1 MPHPHASQASHASL
15 VGRATAAGI
24 ALLLGLAGAS
34 AAAQAAGEPVLKG
47 RQVNENNLLQ
57 ALVPDEAP
65 VLTRGIRVGK
75 DAATKPV
82 PARKPAAA
90 LLITFETNS
99 AVLTAASREQ
109 LDVVAAALKNE
120 KLTGYS
126 FNVEGHADPRGNT
139 DGNLSLSQQRAESVR
154 QYLVSVHG
162 VEPGRLRPVGKGDAE
177 PLNRKDVAAPEN
189 RRVTIVT
196 NVE

>member
-1 MPHPHASQASHASL
+1 MSTPSPRAVLRLARALCAASAL
-15 VGRATAAGI
+15 GLTAA
-24 ALLLGLAGAS
+24 AAS
-34 AAAQAAGEPVLKG
+34 AQAAGEPVLKG

-75 DAATKPV
+75 DAATKPA